1 MTNFK
6 KSLESSVLKERLN
19 RLMEGLERTNTSKSI
34 IERYYANICS
44 IEIAE
49 GTSTSKEV
57 QKELTDLGLNE
68 SKIISTISSSV
79 VPERKG
85 TFSDYY
91 VIEKISLLERKSVLG
106 NGIFVNNFLMFS
118 LVSIAL

>member
-6 KSLESSVLKERLN
+6 KSLESSILKERLN
-19 RLMEGLERTNTSKSI
+19 RLMESLEKTNTSKTI

-49 GTSTSKEV
+49 GTSTSKEI

-68 SKIISTISSSV
+68 SKIISAISSSV

-85 TFSDYY
+85 TFSDHY
-91 VIEKISLLERKSVLG
+91 VIEKIALLESLCRELNAFCWKES
-106 NGIFVNNFLMFS
+106 FLT
-118 LVSIAL
+118 